1 MNSAFAG
8 HAGVGGHRDREPA
21 DIVGLA
27 GALGLAY
34 RETGLTLADGVD
46 APMAMAAG
54 IAALSPACAP
64 LRFAIA
70 PTALSAELLARN
82 GAINRPDIALM
93 PEADYRAM
101 LRRDGA
107 ASLAAHAAG
116 ALERRCPGQ
125 CARQGLSAA
134 QRGLVALAL
143 GVGALAFLL
152 EPTALGVLVAIATM
166 PFFYLLVWL
175 RCGAVAEMIGA
186 DGRSGRAPE
195 PAELPVYTVLV
206 PLYGEAKVVPQLV
219 AALRALDYPA
229 DRLDIKII
237 VEADDDSTRAAL
249 AAELLPAHVECVVA
263 PPGQPRTKPR
273 ALNIG
278 LLEARGEFLTIYDA
292 EDRPEPDQLRRAAA
306 DFRRLPERV
315 ACLQARLVID
325 NVDDGWLTR
334 MFALEYAGLFDVVN
348 AGLMRAGLPVLLGGT
363 SNHFRTSV
371 LRRIGGWDAWNVT
384 EDADLAFRLLRHGYS
399 MADLPSSTFEEA
411 PAGFGPWFRQRVR
424 WMKGFMQTT
433 ITHTRDPRWIWRGPE
448 RLSALTLL
456 TLCFGTV
463 MSALAY
469 PLFVA
474 GVIALI
480 LSGPDV
486 AMTLADAAWAGIWG
500 CLIAA
505 GFVAMILPPLVGA
518 WRRGLGDIAHLTVLM
533 PLYCLLISAATLA
546 ALVEHAVAPTR
557 WNKTPHGL
565 AQTSRLKQARPSAKM
580 MH

>member
-1 MNSAFAG
+1 MPKPPRSGA
-8 HAGVGGHRDREPA
+8 PA
-21 DIVGLA
+21 DVAALA

-34 RETGLTLADGVD
+34 RDAGLTLADGVD
-46 APMAMAAG
+46 APLAMAAG

-70 PTALSAELLARN
+70 PTALSAELLSRN
-82 GAINRPDIALM
+82 GVANRSDIALM
-93 PEADYRAM
+93 PEAAYRAM

-107 ASLAAHAAG
+107 DSLAAHAAG

-125 CARQGLSAA
+125 SARHGVSAG

-143 GVGALAFLL
+143 CVGALVFWFQ
-152 EPTALGVLVAIATM
+152 PTAFGVLAAAATM

-175 RCGAVAEMIGA
+175 RCGAVVEMMARDGQPGQGA
-186 DGRSGRAPE
+186 GRSA
-195 PAELPVYTVLV
+195 LPVYTVLV
-206 PLYGEAKVVPQLV
+206 PLHGEAAVVPQLV
-219 AALRALDYPA
+219 AALRALDYPP

-237 VEADDDSTRAAL
+237 VEADDDATRAAI
-249 AAELLPAHVECVVA
+249 AAEPLPAHVECLVA

-278 LLEARGEFLTIYDA
+278 LIEARGEFLTIYDA
-292 EDRPEPDQLRRAAA
+292 EDRPDPDQLRLAVAR
-306 DFRRLPERV
+306 FRQLPERV

-371 LRRIGGWDAWNVT
+371 LRRLGGWDAWNVT
-384 EDADLAFRLLRHGYS
+384 EDADLAFRLQRHGYR

-433 ITHTRDPRWIWRGPE
+433 VTHTRDPGWLWRGPD
-448 RLSALTLL
+448 RLAGLTLL
-456 TLCFGTV
+456 TLCLGTIL
-463 MSALAY
+463 SALAY
-469 PLFVA
+469 PLFV
-474 GVIALI
+474 GSVIVL
-480 LSGPDV
+480 
-486 AMTLADAAWAGIWG
+486 WARG
-500 CLIAA
+500 
-505 GFVAMILPPLVGA
+505 VGA
-518 WRRGLGDIAHLTVLM
+518 
-533 PLYCLLISAATLA
+533 CATS
-546 ALVEHAVAPTR
+546 HNGPC
-557 WNKTPHGL
+557 
-565 AQTSRLKQARPSAKM
+565 
-580 MH
+580 